1 MGNGNEVCHSLGR
14 RESRPPNPSWG
25 TGTSQWAANKRMD
38 VRAPNPSWGTGT
50 GQVARRHHAGDF
62 LLTPH
67 GERERILGGAV
78 ELELGELLT
87 PHGERERA
95 LADLRGAALPP
106 PNPSWGTGT
115 AMADW
120 LAAGEAPLLT
130 PHGEREPLASSQPV
144 RSGSPPNPSWGTGT
158 GLQRV
163 MVARSIILLTPHGE
177 RERDVAIDLGLSMES
192 S

>member
-1 MGNGNEVCHSLGR
+1 
-14 RESRPPNPSWG
+14 
-25 TGTSQWAANKRMD
+25 
-38 VRAPNPSWGTGT
+38 
-50 GQVARRHHAGDF
+50 
-62 LLTPH
+62 
-67 GERERILGGAV
+67 
-78 ELELGELLT
+78 
-87 PHGERERA
+87 
-95 LADLRGAALPP
+95 
-106 PNPSWGTGT
+106 
-115 AMADW
+115 MADW